1 MKKMYTPT
9 KLKRL
14 VACQGSIQLITAISV
29 LTCREKE
36 QQGTNVEYDNYLV
49 IYDLRTPK
57 NQSHTFANFIKKMA
71 EEVCTW
77 REIVYIQPE
86 QMQALQAKLN
96 LVRLNLS
103 NIQQVFSLVHELTGI
118 SSVDEIYLSKNY
130 DIWDRLLLNVYE
142 SAKKIC
148 YGDGIGLYLSA
159 SSTVLQVEPR
169 SLSYKLKRLVKSF
182 IFTKNSLGEINFD
195 VGYFTISNFNTL
207 SESLPMEVVTVNK
220 AVTLNIFQRLRGVV
234 GKVVDSDYI
243 NNLRTKLAN
252 NSVLIL
258 LTSNFSEATRMSEEN
273 EITAYQKFLKIH
285 KREDNT
291 ILIIKPHPRDSALKI
306 EKLQYSL
313 NGLFSEVI
321 VISELSWFFL
331 PFELFL
337 MELFL
342 DRNLVPHCDIKI
354 FAFSSA
360 CLSLKFLFN
369 LPCIIGFGSDI
380 THQSFYD
387 EQVNKRIQ
395 HELELNFLLQQI

>member
-1 MKKMYTPT
+1 MDTPT

-14 VACQGSIQLITAISV
+14 VACQGSIQLITAISA

-36 QQGTNVEYDNYLV
+36 QQDTNVEYDNYLV
-49 IYDLRTPK
+49 IYDLRTPE
-57 NQSHTFANFIKKMA
+57 NQSNTFANFIKKMA

-96 LVRLNLS
+96 LVRLNLA
-103 NIQQVFSLVHELTGI
+103 NIQQVFSLVHKLTGI
-118 SSVDEIYLSKNY
+118 SSADEIYLSKNY

-148 YGDGIGLYLSA
+148 YGDSIGLYLSA

-169 SLSYKLKRLVKSF
+169 SLTYKLKRLLKSF
-182 IFTKNSLGEINFD
+182 IFTKNSLDEINFD
-195 VGYFTISNFNTL
+195 VGYFTISHFNTL
-207 SESLPMEVVTVNK
+207 SEPPPMEVVTVNK
-220 AVTLNIFQRLRGVV
+220 AVTLNVFQRLRGVV
-234 GKVVDSDYI
+234 GKVVDSDYM

-252 NSVLIL
+252 NSVSIL
-258 LTSNFSEATRMSEEN
+258 LTSNFSEASRMSEEN
-273 EITAYQKFLKIH
+273 EINAYQKFLKIH

-291 ILIIKPHPRDSALKI
+291 VLIIKPHPRDSALKI

-331 PFELFL
+331 PFEIFL
-337 MELFL
+337 MEVFL

-380 THQSFYD
+380 THQSFYE
-387 EQVNKRIQ
+387 EQVNKRRQ

>member
-1 MKKMYTPT
+1 MDTPT

-14 VACQGSIQLITAISV
+14 VACQGSIQLITAISA

-36 QQGTNVEYDNYLV
+36 QQDTNVEYDNYLV
-49 IYDLRTPK
+49 IYDLRTPE
-57 NQSHTFANFIKKMA
+57 NQSITFANFIKKMA

-96 LVRLNLS
+96 LVRLNLA
-103 NIQQVFSLVHELTGI
+103 NIQQVFSLVHKLTGI
-118 SSVDEIYLSKNY
+118 SSADEIYLSKNY

-148 YGDGIGLYLSA
+148 YGDSIGLYLSA

-169 SLSYKLKRLVKSF
+169 SLTYKLKRLLKSF
-182 IFTKNSLGEINFD
+182 IFTKNSINEINFD
-195 VGYFTISNFNTL
+195 VGYFTISHFNTL
-207 SESLPMEVVTVNK
+207 SESPPMEVVTVNK

-252 NSVLIL
+252 NSVSIL

-273 EITAYQKFLKIH
+273 EINAYQKFLKIH

-331 PFELFL
+331 PFEIFL
-337 MELFL
+337 MEVFL

-380 THQSFYD
+380 THQSFYE

>member
-1 MKKMYTPT
+1 MYTPT

-14 VACQGSIQLITAISV
+14 VACQGSIQLITALSA

-49 IYDLRTPK
+49 IYDLRTPE
-57 NQSHTFANFIKKMA
+57 NQSNTFANFIKKMA

-77 REIVYIQPE
+77 RKIVYIQLE

-96 LVRLNLS
+96 LVKLNLS
-103 NIQQVFSLVHELTGI
+103 NIQQVFSLVHKLTGI
-118 SSVDEIYLSKNY
+118 SSADEIYLSKNY

-148 YGDGIGLYLSA
+148 YGDSIGLYLSA

-169 SLSYKLKRLVKSF
+169 SLNYKLKRLLKSF
-182 IFTKNSLGEINFD
+182 IFAKNSIDEINFD

-207 SESLPMEVVTVNK
+207 SASPPMEVVTVNK

-243 NNLRTKLAN
+243 NNLHTKLVN
-252 NSVLIL
+252 NSVSIL

-273 EITAYQKFLKIH
+273 EISAYQKFLKIH

-291 ILIIKPHPRDSALKI
+291 ILIIKPHPRDSAVKI
-306 EKLQYSL
+306 EKLQHSL
-313 NGLFSEVI
+313 NRLFSEVI

-337 MELFL
+337 MEVFL
-342 DRNLVPHCDIKI
+342 DRNLVPQCDIKI

-369 LPCIIGFGSDI
+369 LPCIIGFGSEI

-395 HELELNFLLQQI
+395 HELELNYLLQQI